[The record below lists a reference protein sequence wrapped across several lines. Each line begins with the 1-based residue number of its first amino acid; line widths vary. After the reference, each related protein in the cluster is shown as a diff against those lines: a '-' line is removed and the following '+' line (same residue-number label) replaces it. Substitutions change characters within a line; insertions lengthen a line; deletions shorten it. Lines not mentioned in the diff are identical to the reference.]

1 MDRDPSLNKE
11 KKGECDLSAGMLI
24 PSVSFYLDVSE
35 KQPHSTIVT
44 EASSY
49 HALSTVIH
57 CAHSVS
63 QCLQLLPVRSLAIA
77 RKKVSDITSLSN
89 SEDQDHPA
97 FPQPLLSAC
106 AKLNLHTDRMTADS
120 LEISPAL
127 PGLCHLF
134 SLFLQC
140 FQSPPNFSVLK
151 CSGALGRQNS
161 WEVETYRI
169 FFSCLMSCL

>member
-1 MDRDPSLNKE
+1 MKE
-11 KKGECDLSAGMLI
+11 RYQGEAGGRKERVEIDIIL
-24 PSVSFYLDVSE
+24 F
-35 KQPHSTIVT
+35 
-44 EASSY
+44 
-49 HALSTVIH
+49 
-57 CAHSVS
+57 
-63 QCLQLLPVRSLAIA
+63 QLLPVGSLVIA

-97 FPQPLLSAC
+97 FPQPMLSAC
-106 AKLNLHTDRMTADS
+106 AKLNLYTDRMTADS

-140 FQSPPNFSVLK
+140 FQSSLNLSVLK
-151 CSGALGRQNS
+151 CSGALGRQKNS